1 MSFLINDPVTKIT
14 GDYSFDGTVVAAFDK
29 KDGKQRY
36 VVEDDR
42 GALHIY
48 SEQNL
53 RHIGNMADHQYLRIL
68 KKLLENGVYREGRN
82 GGTYGLF
89 GEQMRFDLSRGFP
102 LLTTKKVH
110 FHSIVVE
117 LLWFLRG
124 ETNIKF
130 LKDHNVSIW
139 DEWADEKG
147 ELGPVYGKQWRD
159 WPKFE
164 EEDGP
169 FGSMRFMRQSVDQ
182 ISKVIAAL
190 KKDPYGRR
198 HIVSA
203 WNPAEVDQMALPP
216 CHTMFQFHVADNKL
230 SCHLYQRSADWFLG
244 TPFNVASYALLTMII
259 AREVGLQI
267 GDFVHTFGD
276 LHLYANHLEQANEQ
290 LKREPRIL
298 PRVLINPDFEKH
310 IFDLEPGD
318 VALVS
323 YDPHPAIKAP
333 VSA

>member
-1 MSFLINDPVTKIT
+1 MTFLINDPVTKIT

-29 KDGKQRY
+29 QDGKQRY

-53 RHIGNMADHQYLRIL
+53 RLIGNMADHQYLRVL
-68 KKLLENGVYREGRN
+68 KKLLDKGVYREGRN

-147 ELGPVYGKQWRD
+147 DLGPVYGAQWRT
-159 WPKFE
+159 WPTIE
-164 EEDGP
+164 HQCADIYYPGHI
-169 FGSMRFMRQSVDQ
+169 DQ
-182 ISKVIAAL
+182 IQKVIDGL
-190 KKDPYGRR
+190 KRDSYGRR

-203 WNPAEVDQMALPP
+203 WNPAEIDEMALPP
-216 CHTMFQFHVADNKL
+216 CHCLFQFFVSDNKL
-230 SCHLYQRSADWFLG
+230 SCQLYQRSADWFLG
-244 TPFNVASYALLTMII
+244 VPFNVASYALLTMLI
-259 AREVGLQI
+259 ARETGLQL
-267 GDFVHTFGD
+267 GEFVHSFGD
-276 LHLYANHLEQANEQ
+276 LHLYANHIEQAKEQ
-290 LKREPRIL
+290 LTREPRKL
-298 PRVLINPDFEKH
+298 PKVLINPDIDKH
-310 IFDLEPGD
+310 IFDLEVGD
-318 VALVS
+318 VALVN